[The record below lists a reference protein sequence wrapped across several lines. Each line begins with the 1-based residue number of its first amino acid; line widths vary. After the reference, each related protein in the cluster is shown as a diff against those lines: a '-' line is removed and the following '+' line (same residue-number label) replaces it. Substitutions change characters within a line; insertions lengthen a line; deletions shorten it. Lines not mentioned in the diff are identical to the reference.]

1 MTINP
6 PIFPS
11 SLKAKPCLEN
21 EYILLFVSH
30 LQHFGEMGTIPL
42 SGKLG
47 NFQIAIK
54 NISMILFVVGDR
66 LIGRARTEM
75 AIVHF

>member
-1 MTINP
+1 MTIKP
-6 PIFPS
+6 PIFHS
-11 SLKAKPCLEN
+11 RLKAKPCLEN

-30 LQHFGEMGTIPL
+30 LHHFGEMGTIPL

-47 NFQIAIK
+47 NFQIAMK